1 MSDNTLVINTSPLI
15 ALIAATGDLS
25 LLETMFE
32 KVIVPLEVVGE
43 IEQGGK
49 YGFGI
54 EVFKTAGWLDKRT
67 QFVQT
72 TTLLKQLLDLGESS
86 VIQTAVNQKINTVAI
101 DERVGRRIARL
112 HGLKVIGTLGILL
125 KAFHAGHID
134 SLEQAIEN
142 MKQQGIWI
150 SKMLEKTVLDME
162 KSS

>member
-25 LLETMFE
+25 LLDTMFK

-54 EVFKTAGWLDKRT
+54 EVFKTADWLDKRT

-125 KAFHAGHID
+125 KAFHSGHID
-134 SLEQAIEN
+134 SLGQSIEN
-142 MKQQGIWI
+142 MKQHGIWI
-150 SKMLEKTVLDME
+150 SKKLEKTVLDMA

>member
-25 LLETMFE
+25 LLDTMFK

-54 EVFKTAGWLDKRT
+54 EVFKTADWLDKRT
-67 QFVQT
+67 QSVQT

-125 KAFHAGHID
+125 KAFHSGHID
-134 SLEQAIEN
+134 SLGQSIEN
-142 MKQQGIWI
+142 MKQHGIWI
-150 SKMLEKTVLDME
+150 SKKLEKTVLDMA

>member
-1 MSDNTLVINTSPLI
+1 
-15 ALIAATGDLS
+15 
-25 LLETMFE
+25 MFK

-54 EVFKTAGWLDKRT
+54 EVFKTADWLDKRT
-67 QFVQT
+67 QSVQT

-125 KAFHAGHID
+125 KAFHSGHID
-134 SLEQAIEN
+134 SLGQSIEN
-142 MKQQGIWI
+142 MKQHGIWI
-150 SKMLEKTVLDME
+150 SKKLEKTVLDMA